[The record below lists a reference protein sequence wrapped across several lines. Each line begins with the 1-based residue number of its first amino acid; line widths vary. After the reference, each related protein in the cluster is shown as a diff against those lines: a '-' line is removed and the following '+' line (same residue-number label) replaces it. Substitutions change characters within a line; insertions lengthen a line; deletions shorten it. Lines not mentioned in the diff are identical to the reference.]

1 MGLSSDHL
9 RGMISAISRALTAQ
23 RDTLNHLDSA
33 LGDGDHGTGISAGFE
48 AAAEA
53 VQAADSPSDVLRIA
67 ATTLMNRMGGSS
79 GALYGT
85 LFLRASA
92 QVKDQAIVTA
102 DSFAAMW
109 QAGADGVAQRGK
121 AQPGDKTMLDALVPA
136 VDALRHSV
144 DEGLNLGDALASAT
158 AAAQQGAQATAAMQA
173 RQGRARYVGDRSVG
187 HVDAGAQSM
196 ALMFQAMNDY
206 WKENGDGEA

>member
-23 RDTLNHLDSA
+23 RDTLNQLDSA

-196 ALMFQAMNDY
+196 APMFQAMNDY